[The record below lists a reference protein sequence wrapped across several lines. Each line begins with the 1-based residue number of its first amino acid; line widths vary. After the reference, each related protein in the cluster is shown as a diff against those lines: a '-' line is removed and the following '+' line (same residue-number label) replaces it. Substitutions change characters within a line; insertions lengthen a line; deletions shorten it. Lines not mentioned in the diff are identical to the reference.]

1 MQHLLH
7 FYIVSLLAAV
17 VPSEGLF
24 VANDQPFDKAD
35 LVFREEPVLVQC
47 EVGAA
52 VFCEALPRHER
63 GRLELK
69 HGEAFQRVRVGM
81 AHNPELL
88 RQGRRNRADLVGH
101 LLVRPHGD
109 EVAVTVAGPDGVAI
123 AVGTAVCM
131 VHISESSRRRRP
143 RGVGGEVVGGD
154 LVVEEVDL
162 EECRPW
168 HGL

>member
-1 MQHLLH
+1 MTLLG
-7 FYIVSLLAAV
+7 F

-35 LVFREEPVLVQC
+35 FVFREEPVLVQC

-63 GRLELK
+63 GRLERK

-123 AVGTAVCM
+123 GTAVCM
-131 VHISESSRRRRP
+131 VRISESSEQP
-143 RGVGGEVVGGD
+143 QD
-154 LVVEEVDL
+154 F
-162 EECRPW
+162 
-168 HGL
+168 GLNEDSNCCLSFK